1 MLPLHQG
8 SACARRQFAASVCSA
23 EKPQGQSSSSTRKP
37 MTAAEWAQPVKE
49 LLAWGHDAWPSL
61 PWQKPIAT
69 TEATSERGVKIDVSI
84 QPCWFRS
91 QIQEIFKMCKAHD
104 QGN

>member
-1 MLPLHQG
+1 MT
-8 SACARRQFAASVCSA
+8 
-23 EKPQGQSSSSTRKP
+23 EKKKTTPFDSSI
-37 MTAAEWAQPVKE
+37 KE
-49 LLAWGHDAWPSL
+49 ILF
-61 PWQKPIAT
+61 
-69 TEATSERGVKIDVSI
+69 VKIDVSI